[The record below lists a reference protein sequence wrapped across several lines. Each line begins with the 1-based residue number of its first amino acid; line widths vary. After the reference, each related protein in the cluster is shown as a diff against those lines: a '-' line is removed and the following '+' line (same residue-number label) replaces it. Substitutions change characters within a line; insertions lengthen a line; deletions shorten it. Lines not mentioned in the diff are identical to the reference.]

1 MKPLTLL
8 IDGFDSNGFHL
19 AFDDDGVTF
28 GPSAVVPVGILR
40 GVRVTRVRC
49 EIEFVAGEEAI
60 LDVPGEQA
68 VPLEAGGT
76 ASVGDVRFVF
86 SGEPEETEDAVP
98 AALYWLAVVDGADE
112 GKTFALPGKG
122 VVTVG
127 KSGKHADIALRDL
140 YVSRVHCELTLDGKT
155 VTVRHLEGEAGT
167 QIDGDKIDGPTQL
180 HTGEV
185 LRIGNSHLALRL
197 GPNPVPR
204 AESGVLSGSAGPSS
218 RIGPSSSITAGPVSG
233 AVRLPAPPTTIIR
246 PTVVPTDPLCALE
259 GQILATYRLGAL
271 LGRGPTGASYRGTE
285 ISGNR
290 TVSLKVLPAGVAL
303 TDDQLEAFANA
314 LKPAI
319 RLSHPHIVPLL
330 GAGRSGAHCWIAREY
345 VEGRSAA
352 SVASAVKAGSP
363 PKWTSA
369 VEIAVHLA
377 LALECLR
384 EHRLLHG
391 SINPHNVLIRKSDD
405 TARLSDVQLRQCL
418 VNCGFEAAYPAN
430 QPPGLLGYLAPE
442 QLEEGAFVDELADLY
457 SVGAVL
463 YSMLTGHPPY
473 TGSTPD
479 EVLRQVRA
487 DAPEKPSTLTR
498 KIPSQLDRI
507 VLKLLAPVQT
517 DRYANPNALIRD
529 LHELTAV

>member
-1 MKPLTLL
+1 MKPVTLV
-8 IDGFDSNGFHL
+8 IDGFDPNGFHL

-28 GPSAVVPVGILR
+28 GPSAAVPVGILR
-40 GVRVTRVRC
+40 GVRVARVRC
-49 EIEFVAGEEAI
+49 EVEFADGEDAV
-60 LDVPGEQA
+60 LDVPGAPAE
-68 VPLEAGGT
+68 PLEPGVARTAG
-76 ASVGDVRFVF
+76 AVRFEVV
-86 SGEPEETEDAVP
+86 GAEEEVP

-112 GKTFALPGKG
+112 GKTFSLPGRG

-127 KSGKHADIALRDL
+127 KSAKHADISLRDL
-140 YVSRVHCELTLDGKT
+140 YVSRVHCELTLDGKN

-167 QIDGDKIDGPTQL
+167 LIDGERIDGRRPLQ
-180 HTGEV
+180 TGEI
-185 LRIGNSHLALRL
+185 LRIGNSHLALRT

-204 AESGVLSGSAGPSS
+204 AESGILSGSASHFGPGSAILS
-218 RIGPSSSITAGPVSG
+218 GPASG
-233 AVRLPAPPTTIIR
+233 AVRHPEPPTTILR
-246 PTVVPTDPLCALE
+246 PTVVPADPLCALE
-259 GQILATYRLGAL
+259 GQILATYRLGPL

-319 RLSHPHIVPLL
+319 RLSHPHVVPLL

-352 SVASAVKAGSP
+352 SVAAAVKSGSV
-363 PKWTSA
+363 PKWTAA
-369 VEIAVHLA
+369 VEAAVHLA

-405 TARLSDVQLRQCL
+405 AARLSDVQLRQCL

-442 QLEEGAFVDELADLY
+442 QLEDGAFVDELADLY

-463 YSMLTGHPPY
+463 YAMLTGHPPHA
-473 TGSTPD
+473 GSTPED
-479 EVLRQVRA
+479 VLRNVRA
-487 DAPEKPSTLTR
+487 DAPEKPSAFSR
-498 KIPSQLDRI
+498 KIPPQLDRI
-507 VLKLLAPVQT
+507 VLKLLAPDQT
-517 DRYANPNALIRD
+517 DRYEHPNALLRD
-529 LHELTAV
+529 LHEITSV